1 MLAVHTLKAKYSMCK
16 HVSTKNGSF
25 NLQNAFNNKFL
36 YAPDPAKTVTYMHIF
51 KHTNDASISI
61 MNNCVTKNLPKKAVP
76 STSYTSKGVLEVTKR

>member
-1 MLAVHTLKAKYSMCK
+1 MLTVKMLTAKYAKCQ
-16 HVSTKNGSF
+16 HTSTKNRSF
-25 NLQNAFNNKFL
+25 KLQISFKNKFS

-76 STSYTSKGVLEVTKR
+76 STSYTSKAVLELTKR